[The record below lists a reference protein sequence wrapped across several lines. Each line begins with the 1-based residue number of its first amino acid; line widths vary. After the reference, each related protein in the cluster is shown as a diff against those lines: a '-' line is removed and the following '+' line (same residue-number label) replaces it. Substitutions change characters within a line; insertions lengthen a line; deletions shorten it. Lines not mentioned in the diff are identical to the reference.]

1 MGSSPLT
8 RGKPD
13 RGEAGCAP
21 HGLIPAHA
29 GKTVYDDRSK
39 RDHGAHPRSRGENI
53 LPCWPPP
60 RPTGSSPLTRGKPLR
75 VCAPRN
81 NQGLIPAHAGKT
93 VGERVTADVCEAHPR
108 SRGENRIYTEG
119 RTIPGGSS
127 PLTRGKLGLAN
138 QGGPALRLIPAHAG
152 KTRCVRPPPV
162 LAEAH
167 PRSRGENI
175 LSVLGGSI
183 SPGSSPLTRGKPRRV
198 AYLAMALRLIPAHAG
213 KTTRHAPPDSHREAH
228 PRSRGENAV
237 VILHLRARRGSSPL
251 TRGKPPEDSSLA
263 RALRLIPAHAG
274 KTGDRDGHGRR
285 ARAHPRSR
293 GENFLG
299 CLPGVPGMGSS
310 PLTRGKRYGTTCLE
324 QLERLIPAHA
334 GKTAAEYITKR
345 AREAHPRS
353 RGENGRERIVRRRG
367 QGSSPLTRGKRND

>member
-8 RGKPD
+8 RGKRDGRPECL
-13 RGEAGCAP
+13 RARR
-21 HGLIPAHA
+21 LIPAHA
-29 GKTVYDDRSK
+29 GKTAPTLTTLR
-39 RDHGAHPRSRGENI
+39 RRRAHPRSRGEN
-53 LPCWPPP
+53 LCGSAARGPL
-60 RPTGSSPLTRGKPLR
+60 RGSSPLTRGKPLD
-75 VCAPRN
+75 APPDRPVAGLIPAHAGKTHQQTRQPHTTPAHPRSRGEN
-81 NQGLIPAHAGKT
+81 GNATVVLLGDLGSSPLTRGKLQAVVGMLAPMRLIPAHAGKT

-213 KTTRHAPPDSHREAH
+213 KTLAPV
-228 PRSRGENAV
+228 G
-237 VILHLRARRGSSPL
+237 
-251 TRGKPPEDSSLA
+251 
-263 RALRLIPAHAG
+263 
-274 KTGDRDGHGRR
+274 
-285 ARAHPRSR
+285 
-293 GENFLG
+293 
-299 CLPGVPGMGSS
+299 
-310 PLTRGKRYGTTCLE
+310 
-324 QLERLIPAHA
+324 
-334 GKTAAEYITKR
+334 
-345 AREAHPRS
+345 
-353 RGENGRERIVRRRG
+353 
-367 QGSSPLTRGKRND
+367 